1 MYLKNL
7 VPLLPTLEQHTLFQ
21 PDSRTIILNE
31 NTGTRFML
39 SEDCTELL
47 LDGEPCDRT
56 IDKTG
61 FLWVTGIN
69 AHGEN
74 IIITVDA

>member
-1 MYLKNL
+1 MYLKDL
-7 VPLLPTLEQHTLFQ
+7 VPLLPTLEQHALFQ
-21 PDSRTIILNE
+21 SDARTIILNE
-31 NTGTRFML
+31 NTGTRFTL
-39 SEDCTELL
+39 SKDCTELL
-47 LDGEPCDRT
+47 LGGESCGRT
-56 IDKTG
+56 IDNAG

>member
-1 MYLKNL
+1 MDLKCL

-21 PDSRTIILNE
+21 SDARTIILNE
-31 NTGTRFML
+31 NTGARFTL
-39 SEDCTELL
+39 SKDCTELL
-47 LDGEPCDRT
+47 LDGEPCGRT
-56 IDKTG
+56 IEQAS

-69 AHGEN
+69 ARGGN

>member
-21 PDSRTIILNE
+21 SDARTIILNG
-31 NTGTRFML
+31 NTGTRFTL
-39 SEDCTELL
+39 SDDHTELL
-47 LDGEPCDRT
+47 LGGEPCGRALE
-56 IDKTG
+56 KAG
-61 FLWVTGIN
+61 YLWVTGVN

>member
-21 PDSRTIILNE
+21 SDARTIILNG
-31 NTGTRFML
+31 NTGTRFTL
-39 SEDCTELL
+39 SKDYTELL

-56 IDKTG
+56 IERAD

-69 AHGEN
+69 ARGGN

>member
-1 MYLKNL
+1 MYLKDL

-21 PDSRTIILNE
+21 SDARTIILNE
-31 NTGTRFML
+31 NTGTRFTL
-39 SEDCTELL
+39 SKDCTKLL
-47 LDGEPCDRT
+47 LGSEYCGRT
-56 IDKTG
+56 IDEAG
-61 FLWVTGIN
+61 YLWVTGIN